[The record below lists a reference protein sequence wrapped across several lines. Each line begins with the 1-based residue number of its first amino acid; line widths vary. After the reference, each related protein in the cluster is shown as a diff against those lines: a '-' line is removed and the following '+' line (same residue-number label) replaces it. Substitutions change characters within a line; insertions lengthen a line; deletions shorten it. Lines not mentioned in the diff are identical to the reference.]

1 MKARSLL
8 TVAGAA
14 VASTVGAIAVRRR
27 LTGRRERVELFF
39 SDGTLVSL
47 TQGEPEADRLLA
59 HARELLA
66 ASRR

>member
-1 MKARSLL
+1 L

-14 VASTVGAIAVRRR
+14 AASTAAAIAVRRR
-27 LTGRRERVELFF
+27 IAGRRERVELFF
-39 SDGTLVSL
+39 DDGTLVSL

-66 ASRR
+66 SSRR

>member
-1 MKARSLL
+1 MRARSLL

-14 VASTVGAIAVRRR
+14 LASTAGAIAVRRR
-27 LTGRRERVELFF
+27 LEGRRERVELFF
-39 SDGTLVSL
+39 ADGTLVSL
-47 TQGEPEADRLLA
+47 TQGEPEADRLLT